1 MRSSSSPAA
10 PTPSP
15 SSLWI
20 GSSLVLAVILWGGN
34 NVGLKFLARDWPPA
48 WTASIRFLIGGG
60 LLLGILRWSSWLG
73 RLQPVAP
80 ERNLALWWRGGV
92 LLAFFML
99 VCNLTFQHLPASHF
113 ALHMAASPV
122 WALLF
127 EGGFTR
133 TWRTLRQVA
142 AIALALA
149 GVGVLLAP
157 ALRQHSSSLLG
168 ESLGLA
174 CGLGWTIYSRQARHL
189 SQFAPAVEITARSMW
204 RAGLI
209 LLPFGIIEIARHPI
223 AVDTRSTL
231 SLLYCSVFGAAAA
244 YGLWNHALT
253 LWPGSRVFLFSNL
266 IPVTT
271 MTGAYL
277 ILGEPLTSTFAGAML
292 LILAG
297 VLLGAVDFGALVG
310 RWWAPED

>member
-1 MRSSSSPAA
+1 M
-10 PTPSP
+10 
-15 SSLWI
+15 
-20 GSSLVLAVILWGGN
+20 LAVILWGGN

-60 LLLGILRWSSWLG
+60 VLLALLRWTRWLG
-73 RLQPVAP
+73 SLRPVEPAFNR
-80 ERNLALWWRGGV
+80 ELWWRGGA

-99 VCNLTFQHLPASHF
+99 VCNITFQHLPASHF

-133 TWRTLRQVA
+133 SWKTVRQVV
-142 AIALALA
+142 AIALALG

-174 CGLGWTIYSRQARHL
+174 CALGWTIYSRQSRHL
-189 SQFAPAVEITARSMW
+189 ARATPAVEITARSMW

-209 LLPFGIIEIARHPI
+209 LLPFGCIEIARHPI
-223 AVDTRSTL
+223 GVDTTAVLTL
-231 SLLYCSVFGAAAA
+231 VFCSIFGAAAA

-277 ILGEPLTSTFAGAML
+277 ILGEPLTPTFAGAML

-297 VLLGAVDFGALVG
+297 VLLGAVDFNALIG
-310 RWWAPED
+310 RWWSPED